1 MDELLEKFKRDC
13 DEMVIRARRDK
24 QINEEFRYKMLN
36 VINGLNALVPELLN
50 QVNALI
56 EGIKDSTISAIA
68 MEQRLKELNVAAN
81 IITTRTQAVQSS
93 MPHDEMALRRGEF
106 DECTLLYSMFNTT
119 NNIVAELINMTGSL
133 TVEYANSILQEKALS
148 DQLKQAE
155 QR

>member
-50 QVNALI
+50 QANALI
-56 EGIKDSTISAIA
+56 EGIKDSTISAIT

-133 TVEYANSILQEKALS
+133 TVEYANSILQEKTLS
-148 DQLKQAE
+148 DQLEQAE

>member
-50 QVNALI
+50 QANALI
-56 EGIKDSTISAIA
+56 EGIKDSTISAIT

-106 DECTLLYSMFNTT
+106 DERTLLYSMFNTT

-133 TVEYANSILQEKALS
+133 TVEYANSILQEKTLS
-148 DQLKQAE
+148 DQLEQAE

>member
-1 MDELLEKFKRDC
+1 
-13 DEMVIRARRDK
+13 
-24 QINEEFRYKMLN
+24 
-36 VINGLNALVPELLN
+36 
-50 QVNALI
+50 
-56 EGIKDSTISAIA
+56 